1 MRYCVVSFFLQ
12 KPYFF
17 CVYKFIYKDTSAMK
31 LSSFAPSVAPSVV
44 TASAPRATASSA
56 PSPASQARSGK
67 LAVGNQVG
75 VSQQILWENL
85 LSVFQDIRLA
95 RTALLKALS
104 PKDQQRLQRRIAE
117 LKTKKNKVTPGEI
130 NAIFQ
135 EAIQRLQVSR
145 NQILALYPGSK
156 RVELQALPV
165 RPGTKRR

>member
-1 MRYCVVSFFLQ
+1 
-12 KPYFF
+12 
-17 CVYKFIYKDTSAMK
+17 MK
-31 LSSFAPSVAPSVV
+31 LSTFAPSVV

-75 VSQQILWENL
+75 VSKQILWEKL
-85 LSVFQDIRLA
+85 LSVFDDIRLA
-95 RTALLKALS
+95 RTTLLNALS
-104 PKDQQRLQRRIAE
+104 LKDQKRIQRQIAE

-135 EAIQRLQVSR
+135 EAIQRLQVSG

-156 RVELQALPV
+156 RVELHTLPV
-165 RPGTKRR
+165 RPGTRRR